1 MGFLA
6 YDKNEKL
13 AFNFKKACDLWLMA
27 VASVIAVATLIGGKQ
42 IINMQVFSMGY
53 IVSFFAIN
61 QNKSLLNKLS
71 TGSSSPFQ
79 KKVALYAVILLFVLM
94 AILGGPFFATENWR
108 LIWLGALMAT
118 ALRFFPFYF
127 VHGKSMIYLALV
139 CAINIAVGYL
149 FPNISMEV
157 IAYVDAAI
165 KFAFGA
171 YLYFLSRPSQQ
182 A

>member
-13 AFNFKKACDLWLMA
+13 AFNFKKACGLWLMA

-42 IINMQVFSMGY
+42 IINMQVFSIGY

-61 QNKSLLNKLS
+61 QNKPLLNKLS

-94 AILGGPFFATENWR
+94 AILGGPFFATETWR

-118 ALRFFPFYF
+118 
-127 VHGKSMIYLALV
+127 MIYLALV
-139 CAINIAVGYL
+139 CAANIAVGYL
-149 FPNISMEV
+149 FPNISMVV

-165 KFAFGA
+165 KFTFGA